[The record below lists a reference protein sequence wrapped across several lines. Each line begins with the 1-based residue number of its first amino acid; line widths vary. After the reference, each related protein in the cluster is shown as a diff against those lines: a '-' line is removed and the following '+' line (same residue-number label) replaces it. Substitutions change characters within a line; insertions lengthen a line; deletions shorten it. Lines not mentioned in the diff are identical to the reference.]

1 MRRSEALPQLRHRA
15 EAVAGGLPPLLVAA
29 ERVAQTVAQGVH
41 GRRRSG
47 IGETFWQFRPYQ
59 PGDSPQRI
67 DWRQTAKGQTVY
79 IREQEWSA
87 AQTVWLWRDASPSMR
102 YRSPLATTSKRER
115 ADLLLLAVASL
126 LGRAGERVALIGG
139 DGPPAT
145 GHVDLSRIAV
155 TLERAAAADRDGLP
169 DDVPVPAHAEL
180 VLLSDF
186 LMPLETMD
194 GLIGGLARRDV
205 RGHLLQV
212 LDPAEET
219 LPFQGRVRFLGLEGE
234 DDTLVPRVESIR
246 PAYVQRLQA
255 HRAGLSELARAAG
268 WSFAVHHTDRPPTAA
283 LLTLHAALGGDG
295 GRRR

>member
-1 MRRSEALPQLRHRA
+1 MRHGEALPQLRHRA
-15 EAVAGGLPPLLVAA
+15 EAAAGPLPPLLVAA

-47 IGETFWQFRPYQ
+47 TGETFWQFRPYQ

-102 YRSPLATTSKRER
+102 YHSPLAAVDKRQR
-115 ADLLLLAVASL
+115 ADLLLLALASL

-145 GHVDLSRIAV
+145 GRVDLSRIAV
-155 TLERAAAADRDGLP
+155 TLERAADVDDDRLP
-169 DDVPVPAHAEL
+169 VDVPIPAHAEL
-180 VLLSDF
+180 VLFSDF
-186 LMPLETMD
+186 LMPLEVVD
-194 GLIGGLARRDV
+194 HLVSAQAKRGV

-219 LPFQGRVRFLGLEGE
+219 LPFQGRIRFLGLEGE
-234 DDTLVPRVESIR
+234 DDTLVPRVEAIR
-246 PAYVQRLQA
+246 PAYMQRLEA

-268 WSFAVHHTDRPPTAA
+268 WSFAGHHTDRPPAAA
-283 LLTLHAALGGDG
+283 LLALHAALGGDR
-295 GRRR
+295 GRGR